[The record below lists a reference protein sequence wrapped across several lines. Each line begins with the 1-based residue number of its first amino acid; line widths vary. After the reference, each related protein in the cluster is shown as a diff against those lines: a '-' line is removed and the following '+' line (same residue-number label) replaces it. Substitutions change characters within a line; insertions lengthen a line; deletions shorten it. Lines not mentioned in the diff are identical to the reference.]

1 MLNYLPYLLFNMN
14 STITVLLY
22 GVAIIHCLTDRVI
35 EPYLLSVFNELTA
48 DVPATAT
55 PTLTVAVTDAPAPA
69 KEAAATKPPRL
80 ARRRKS
86 SARAVA

>member
-1 MLNYLPYLLFNMN
+1 MN

-35 EPYLLSVFNELTA
+35 APYLLSIFNELTA
-48 DVPATAT
+48 DVPATAS
-55 PTLTVAVTDAPAPA
+55 PTLTVAVTEAPVPV
-69 KEAAATKPPRL
+69 AAVVKTSRP

-86 SARAVA
+86 SAIAVA